1 MSFLRKIKKVFVS
14 NKILMMF
21 LIMIFIKKILT
32 KSKQITQRKLNYY
45 SELYFTLPNE
55 KGTTTV
61 ISRYFPT
68 PPTKILL
75 NGEIATVDYWGDIQ
89 IIDDEHE
96 NIITY
101 IWDSDEQMI
110 NCLDMFKDLREIL
123 FINFT
128 NFDLSQVTNMD
139 GMFSGCYALTS
150 IDFNSN
156 VKINSLLSFNS
167 MFHECYSLLYL
178 DLNFMDTSSITDMS
192 FLFADCRSLKY
203 LDISYFNTTSVQT
216 MMSMFQDCHSLSSLN
231 LNNFNTS
238 SLENM
243 NSMFLRCFS
252 LEFLYLDNFDT
263 KLVTDMGSMFEDCE
277 KLISLDLQNF
287 ETSLVTFMN
296 SMFYNCKSLIF
307 LRINFKVGEYL
318 EIDSYLFPDINTIK
332 ICIND
337 EFINFLGGD
346 DYFQYKDYELNCSD
360 ICFQENKKMII
371 DKNKCVFNCF
381 DDEEYILEYNNVCY
395 KSCPEGTQPIS
406 DIKCIAEIDMSSQ
419 SSDSDFDT
427 NNINIFNDSKCIIYD
442 NYTFDLNEII
452 TNIKNDS
459 LICKLNLFK
468 LFSKDNKDVFI
479 KDNNRIYQITSSYN
493 QYNNNYNNAS
503 IIILGQCEERLRKKN
518 NITDNDL
525 LLIFKMEIKE
535 EGYLI
540 PVVEYEVYDLKKE
553 KKLDL
558 RICEDLKIDILLPL
572 SIDENNLFLYNIS
585 SEYYN
590 DLCFPF
596 TTENKTDIIIDD
608 RRKEY
613 IKNNLSLCER
623 NCELNNYNSNEKK
636 VKCKCPVKIIFP
648 SIDEIIINQD
658 SYLTNF
664 ADFRK
669 ISNLEVIKCY
679 RLFFTENGFKKN
691 IGNYILIFLIIFEI
705 ILAIIF
711 KAKDYKIIIDKIYRI
726 INLKKEEKN
735 NEIVKDNNKIIIP
748 NGNNNN
754 KSRIKKKRKKTS
766 DTQILKI
773 ENYQNPPK
781 KTGINILFRK
791 SDFTKKDEDT
801 FDKNTNSKLDS
812 KYLTK
817 NIKNAQNPDNFLHNN
832 NQNNN
837 LITKIKNNF
846 YNDYEMNSLNYNK
859 ALEID
864 KRTYL
869 EYYFSLLRE
878 KHLVIFTFY
887 TNNDYNSRIIKIC
900 LFLFSFALYYTTN
913 GLFFTDSSMHRIY
926 VDNGYYNLLYQL
938 PQIVYST
945 IISIIIN
952 TIINLL
958 SLTQKNIVELKNEEI
973 NDNIDTDSVIKCIK
987 IKFIIFFILE
997 FSFLLLFWLFL
1008 SCFCVVFT
1016 NTQLHLFKDTL
1027 ISFGLALIYPLGINL
1042 IPGIFRLPALNSK
1055 VKNKQCIYILSKIIQ
1070 LL

>member
-1 MSFLRKIKKVFVS
+1 MSFLQKIKKVFFS
-14 NKILMMF
+14 NKILMML

-45 SELYFTLPNE
+45 SELYFTVPNE
-55 KGTTTV
+55 KGSTTV
-61 ISRYFPT
+61 ICNDFQT

-75 NGEIATVDYWGDIQ
+75 NGEIATADYWGDIQ

-101 IWDSDEQMI
+101 IWDSDEQLT
-110 NCLDMFKDLREIL
+110 NCQDMFKGLSEIL

-139 GMFSGCYALTS
+139 DMFNGCNALTS

-156 VKINSLLSFNS
+156 VKINSLLTFTS
-167 MFHECYSLLYL
+167 MFLECYSLEYL
-178 DLNFMDTSSITDMS
+178 DLSFMDTSSITDMS
-192 FLFADCRSLKY
+192 YLFADCHSLKY
-203 LDISYFNTTSVQT
+203 LDISNFNTTSVQT
-216 MMSMFQDCHSLSSLN
+216 MINMFQDCHSLSSLN

-238 SLENM
+238 SVENM
-243 NSMFLRCFS
+243 NSMFYNCFS

-263 KLVTDMGSMFEDCE
+263 KLVINTASMFENCE

-287 ETSLVTFMN
+287 DTSSVKVMN
-296 SMFYNCKSLIF
+296 SMFYNCVSLLF

-318 EIDSYLFPDINTIK
+318 EIDSYFFPYTNTIK
-332 ICIND
+332 MCIND
-337 EFINFLGGD
+337 EFINFLD
-346 DYFQYKDYELNCSD
+346 RNDYFQYKDYELNCSD
-360 ICFQENKKMII
+360 TCFQENKKIII
-371 DKNKCVFNCF
+371 DKKECVFNCF
-381 DDEEYILEYNNVCY
+381 DDEKYILEYNNICY
-395 KSCPEGTQPIS
+395 QSCPEGSHPVS
-406 DIKCIAEIDMSSQ
+406 DIKCISDIEMNSQ
-419 SSDSDFDT
+419 PSDSDFNT
-427 NNINIFNDSKCIIYD
+427 NNINIFNDSICIIYD

-452 TNIKNDS
+452 TNIKKDS

-468 LFSKDNKDVFI
+468 LFSKDNKDIFI

-493 QYNNNYNNAS
+493 QYNNSYNNVS
-503 IIILGQCEERLRKKN
+503 TIILGQCEERLRKKN
-518 NITDNDL
+518 NIDDNDL

-558 RICEDLKIDILLPL
+558 RDCEDLKIDIFMPV

-590 DLCFPF
+590 DLCFPY

-623 NCELNNYNSNEKK
+623 NCELNNYNPNEKK

-648 SIDEIIINQD
+648 SIDEIIINPD

-679 RLFFTENGFKKN
+679 RLFFTEKGFKKN

-711 KAKDYKIIIDKIYRI
+711 KAKDYKIIIDKIYKI

-735 NEIVKDNNKIIIP
+735 NEIVKDNNKIIIH
-748 NGNNNN
+748 NGNNEN
-754 KSRIKKKRKKTS
+754 KGRRIKKKKKKKLS

-773 ENYQNPPK
+773 ENCPNRPK

-791 SDFTKKDEDT
+791 SNFTKKDEDT
-801 FDKNTNSKLDS
+801 IDKNTNSKLDS
-812 KYLTK
+812 KFLTK
-817 NIKNAQNPDNFLHNN
+817 NMKNEQNPDTTFINILSP
-832 NQNNN
+832 
-837 LITKIKNNF
+837 KNV
-846 YNDYEMNSLNYNK
+846 K
-859 ALEID
+859 
-864 KRTYL
+864 
-869 EYYFSLLRE
+869 
-878 KHLVIFTFY
+878 
-887 TNNDYNSRIIKIC
+887 
-900 LFLFSFALYYTTN
+900 
-913 GLFFTDSSMHRIY
+913 
-926 VDNGYYNLLYQL
+926 
-938 PQIVYST
+938 
-945 IISIIIN
+945 
-952 TIINLL
+952 
-958 SLTQKNIVELKNEEI
+958 
-973 NDNIDTDSVIKCIK
+973 
-987 IKFIIFFILE
+987 IIF
-997 FSFLLLFWLFL
+997 
-1008 SCFCVVFT
+1008 
-1016 NTQLHLFKDTL
+1016 
-1027 ISFGLALIYPLGINL
+1027 
-1042 IPGIFRLPALNSK
+1042 
-1055 VKNKQCIYILSKIIQ
+1055 
-1070 LL
+1070 